1 MRFVALALA
10 ALLVSPP
17 DADAC
22 AAPHLV
28 DVALTADGATLLD
41 DGGVV
46 IETRSGAGR
55 NEREIGI
62 GPTLASGRTQIDATM
77 DWIAPGLSVL
87 RPKRNKGRTITVV
100 DGNRKVLLTLKQ
112 AKGKTRH
119 TAPDPTSITSTLPS
133 QSKVPSREGPGI
145 ATSTASLTLAAPAD
159 DDVIAIVVYLI
170 TKDGQ
175 QGVAYWRRTDDL
187 AYTYRT
193 GGKGCVPGPRPLFD
207 GEQVAFAFLDKYGRT
222 SPLSKALSVTRVAQA
237 TP

>member
-1 MRFVALALA
+1 MRLVALGLA
-10 ALLVSPP
+10 VLLVSPP
-17 DADAC
+17 ADAC
-22 AAPHLV
+22 PAPHLI

-46 IETRSGAGR
+46 IETRSGEARNDRELGR
-55 NEREIGI
+55 
-62 GPTLASGRTQIDATM
+62 GPTLASGRTQVDATM

-87 RPKRNKGRTITVV
+87 RPKRNRGRTITVI

-119 TAPDPTSITSTLPS
+119 TAPDPISVTSTLPD
-133 QSKVPSREGPGI
+133 QSKIPPQNGPGI
-145 ATSTASLTLAAPAD
+145 PTSTATLTLAVPAD
-159 DDVIAIVVYLI
+159 EDVIALVVYVV

-175 QGVAYWRRTDDL
+175 QGVAYWRRTNGL

-193 GGKGCVPGPRPLFD
+193 GGKGCVPGPRPLFE
-207 GEQVAFAFLDKYGRT
+207 GENVAFAFLDKHGRT
-222 SPLSKALSVTRVAQA
+222 SPLSKTLSVTRVAPV